1 MKKIQYIQPKSEM
14 VVMPEGA
21 LMDFPVSPGSGMNP
35 GNAPQRITNP
45 AAPRDS
51 IGVWM

>member
-1 MKKIQYIQPKSEM
+1 MIMKKIQYIQPKSEM

-21 LMDFPVSPGSGMNP
+21 LMDFPVSPGTDLNP
-35 GNAPQRITNP
+35 APQRITNP
-45 AAPRDS
+45 AAPKDS